1 MSALFKTVA
10 RATKPAGLQVDDG
23 LRWEDIDDL
32 GVPGWVIQCG
42 FTVDREPGDAP
53 SVWIH
58 KLELNT
64 GQRSIPLALNE
75 VDVNAFEAE
84 LSERIEV
91 EDRMAAEHLA
101 PDPGDF
107 GDWLLEQRKD
117 RDL

>member
-10 RATKPAGLQVDDG
+10 RATKPLPADDG

-32 GVPGWVIQCG
+32 GVPGWCIQCG

-84 LSERIEV
+84 LSERIEI

-107 GDWLLEQRKD
+107 GDWEMEQRRD
-117 RDL
+117 RES

>member
-1 MSALFKTVA
+1 MSVMDAANELMTA
-10 RATKPAGLQVDDG
+10 ISEYTTDDG

-32 GVPGWVIQCG
+32 GVPGWCIQCG

-84 LSERIEV
+84 LSERVEI

-101 PDPGDF
+101 RDPGDF
-107 GDWLLEQRKD
+107 GDWLHEQRKD